1 MTYEE
6 FLRKKEF
13 YVSPSGFEVDE
24 LNDHL
29 FDYQKAIVKW
39 ALRKGQAA
47 LFEDTGLGKT
57 IQQLSWADSV
67 NKHTHQPV
75 LILAPL
81 AVAEQTAKE
90 AAKFGMICKLCE
102 SHDDI
107 VNGVNITNYEKIHK
121 FDTSV
126 FSGIVLDESSIIKS
140 YSGKTTKDLQERF
153 KKTPFKLCCTATPSP
168 NDYTEIGT
176 TAEFLGVMPRSE
188 MLSTFFINDSM
199 GKNKNGRIGWRLKG
213 HAEKNFFKW
222 ISSWAMMIKN
232 PSDIGFDGTMFELPK
247 LNLNEII
254 IETETD
260 GSSLFVEYAE
270 TLDERRKA
278 RKESVSERVQLAKKI
293 AESSNQCLV
302 WCDYNY
308 ESEAL
313 HKAIS
318 NSVEVKGSDLPE
330 HKKNAMIGFSNG
342 DVKCLISKPSI
353 CGFGM
358 NWQNCHEMIF
368 CGLSDSY
375 EQFYQAIRRCWRFG
389 QKSDVNVYVI
399 ISEKET
405 EVLRNIKR
413 KQSEH
418 ERMTREMIAIMSE
431 RLISEINNY
440 VIEKSEY
447 KPMIAMTLPQ
457 WLQAHV

>member
-6 FLRKKEF
+6 FLKKKEMTIK
-13 YVSPSGFEVDE
+13 PSGFITDN
-24 LNDHL
+24 LNENL

-39 ALRKGQAA
+39 ALRKGKAA

-57 IQQLSWADSV
+57 IQQLAWADAV
-67 NKHTHQPV
+67 NKHTYRPV

-81 AVAEQTAKE
+81 AVAEQTSKE
-90 AAKFGMICKLCE
+90 AVKFGMKCKLCE
-102 SHDDI
+102 SHEDI
-107 VNGVNITNYEKIHK
+107 VNGINITNYEKIHK
-121 FDTSV
+121 FDTSC

-153 KKTPFKLCCTATPSP
+153 EHTPYKLCCTATPSP

-199 GKNKNGRIGWRLKG
+199 GKGKNGRIGWRLKG
-213 HAEKNFFKW
+213 HAEKSFFKW

-232 PSDIGFDGTMFELPK
+232 PSDIGFDGSRFILPK
-247 LNLNEII
+247 LNINEIV
-254 IETETD
+254 IETESD
-260 GSSLFVEYAE
+260 GNSLFVEYAE
-270 TLDERRKA
+270 TLNERRQA
-278 RKESVSERVQLAKKI
+278 RKESIEERVKIAKKI
-293 AESSNQCLV
+293 AESSEQCLV

-313 HKAIS
+313 HKAI
-318 NSVEVKGSDLPE
+318 NGSVEVKGSDLPE
-330 HKKNAMIGFSNG
+330 HKKNAMIGFSNSN
-342 DVKCLISKPSI
+342 VKCLISKPSI

-358 NWQNCHEMIF
+358 NWQNCNTMIF

-389 QKSDVNVYVI
+389 QKNDVNVYVI
-399 ISEKET
+399 ISEKEM
-405 EVLRNIKR
+405 EVLLNIKR

-418 ERMTREMIAIMSE
+418 DRMSKEMIAIMSE
-431 RLISEINNY
+431 QSISEINNY
-440 VIEKSEY
+440 VIEKTEY
-447 KPMIAMTLPQ
+447 NPLIAMTLPQ
-457 WLQAHV
+457 WLRA